1 MNLDAKSFLL
11 PTTTTTYIPK
21 GAMLHTFTDIE
32 KGIRYLLVVICICIV
47 LYICNRKLFYGLEN
61 KVLFWRASWWFDNY
75 IDDFKIKMPG
85 LHKITNK

>member
-32 KGIRYLLVVICICIV
+32 KGIRYLLVVCICIV
-47 LYICNRKLFYGLEN
+47 SYICNRKLFYGLDN
-61 KVLFWRASWWFDNY
+61 KILFWRAPWWFDNY
-75 IDDFKIKMPG
+75 IVNDFKIK
-85 LHKITNK
+85 TTSNK